1 MQQVERRIVCFYF
14 EERVGAKL
22 PHEHK
27 SETVRV
33 VQGKV
38 RGTLH
43 EICALGF
50 LCHKGLET
58 FTKILYIKGDQALQI
73 LDKVERKCVLVNIV

>member
-1 MQQVERRIVCFYF
+1 MQEVEQRIVCFYF
-14 EERVGAKL
+14 NKRAVATF
-22 PHEHK
+22 PHNHK
-27 SETVRV
+27 HETVPV
-33 VQGKV
+33 VKWDVCGMF
-38 RGTLH
+38 H